1 MLIETKY
8 LGSLEI
14 PEEKIIFFPQGLFA
28 FEDKHHY
35 VLIEQEHPLWHLQ
48 STEESQLA
56 FLVLNPFLFKANY
69 EFKLSKKDQAELEIK
84 KPEELAVFC
93 ITAIPGDIKKAT
105 VNLLAPL
112 VINISLKKGK
122 QIVLYQ
128 QNYTTKHYLWPEMQ
142 TIRGGEQHA
151 GSHTQKK

>member
-1 MLIETKY
+1 MFIETKY
-8 LGSLEI
+8 LGNMEI
-14 PEEKIIFFPQGLFA
+14 PAEKIIFFPQGLFA

-48 STEESQLA
+48 SIEESQLA
-56 FLVLNPFLFKANY
+56 FLVLNPFLFKPDY
-69 EFKLSKKDQAELEIK
+69 EFRLSAAEQAELEIK

-128 QNYTTKHYLWPEMQ
+128 QNYNTKHQLWPEMQ
-142 TIRGGEQHA
+142 TVRGGEHYA
-151 GSHTQKK
+151 SSNTQKK